1 MDKVAKWMSGEGL
14 TAGVEQV
21 RAWVVANVLTVATLG
36 QIVALV
42 AAFALAR
49 MLAPAIRAWLDAKL
63 IARVSEPRLKRIA
76 YALLG
81 LTLPMIWLVL
91 QWLAIQVEAYAGWPY
106 PLLKVAVSL
115 VAAWIVIHL
124 TANLVRD
131 PVWSKIVAF
140 AVWTVAALNIL
151 GILDDAIAFLDGLA
165 FSLGKIRVSALAAI
179 KAALLMAILLWA
191 ASWFSAFVERRLQ
204 GLPRL
209 APSVQLLFG
218 KLFKISLFVVA
229 VLIALGSI
237 GIDITALAVFTGA
250 VGVGIGFGLQSMV
263 SNFVAG
269 VILLVERSLKIG
281 DFIELP
287 SGVRGEVREINI
299 RNTVVTTNDSIDII
313 VPNSEFV
320 NGTVTNWTFHEVYRR
335 IRVPFG
341 VAYGTDKQLV
351 RKAGLEAA
359 AAVEHT
365 LRGHPKREAQV
376 WLVGFGDNC
385 LNFELVVWLAPE
397 AVKRPAAVNA
407 AYCWELESALSRYGI
422 EIPFPQRD
430 LHIRS
435 STPLRIDGGEEPAE
449 RAHEPMG
456 SDGDV
461 RQLLP

>member
-1 MDKVAKWMSGEGL
+1 MDKVAKWMSEERL
-14 TAGVEQV
+14 TAGAEEV
-21 RAWVVANVLTVATLG
+21 RAWVVIDVLTAAALG
-36 QIVALV
+36 QIAAVV
-42 AAFALAR
+42 VAFALAR
-49 MLAPAIRAWLDAKL
+49 LLAPTISAWFDGKL
-63 IARVSEPRLKRIA
+63 IARIPEPRLKRIVS
-76 YALLG
+76 ALPG
-81 LTLPMIWLVL
+81 LTLPTVWLVL
-91 QWLAIQVEAYAGWPY
+91 QWLSMQAAVYAGWPHS
-106 PLLKVAVSL
+106 LLKVAVSL
-115 VAAWIVIHL
+115 LAAWVVIRF
-124 TANLVRD
+124 TAGLVRD
-131 PVWSKIVAF
+131 PVWSKIIAF
-140 AVWTVAALNIL
+140 AAWTVAAFNIL
-151 GILDDAIAFLDGLA
+151 GILDDAIGFLDGLA

-179 KAALLMAILLWA
+179 KAAFLLTVLLWA
-191 ASWFSAFVERRLQ
+191 ANWLSAFVERRLQ

-218 KLFKISLFVVA
+218 KLFKISLFAVA
-229 VLIALGSI
+229 LLIALGSI

-250 VGVGIGFGLQSMV
+250 VGVGIGFGLQSLV

-269 VILLVERSLKIG
+269 IILLTERSLKIG

-299 RNTVVTTNDSIDII
+299 RNTVVTTNDNIDII

-320 NGTVTNWTFHEVYRR
+320 NGTVTNWTFKEVYRR
-335 IRVPFG
+335 LRVPFG

-359 AAVEHT
+359 ASVEHT
-365 LRGHPKREAQV
+365 LTGHPKREAQV
-376 WLVGFGDNC
+376 WLVGFGDNS
-385 LNFELVVWLAPE
+385 LNFELVVWLTPE

-435 STPLRIDGGEEPAE
+435 STPLRIDGGAEPVG
-449 RAHEPMG
+449 RAREPMQ